1 MKSLYK
7 AKIFHKRFLPRVN
20 KFTYSGFYIRF
31 SLEKL
36 KDLESLLFSVN
47 KFNLFS
53 FYEKDHGYRDGSS
66 LEKWANDILGKAG
79 INNFSGSVILQT
91 FPRIIGYVFNPVCF
105 WYCYD
110 EDKLI
115 AIICAVNN
123 TFGESHN
130 YVIKQG
136 ENEIN
141 CTLPKEFHVSPFYDI
156 IGKYKFDFTNNN
168 TVKIDYYIDK
178 KLQLCTGITG
188 SEIPWNDIN
197 LLKTFFQHP
206 FYTVLVIILIHYQA
220 LKLFFKK
227 NNYFSKPIKLSTDVT
242 YDQIEQKNN

>member
-20 KFTYSGFYIRF
+20 KFAYSGFYIRF
-31 SLEKL
+31 SLEKTKEL
-36 KDLESLLFSVN
+36 DSLLFSVN

-53 FYEKDHGYRDGSS
+53 FYEKDHGYKDGSS
-66 LEKWANDILGKAG
+66 LEIWAKDILEKAG
-79 INNFSGSVILQT
+79 IRHFLGNFVLQT

-110 EDKLI
+110 EDNLI

-130 YVIKQG
+130 YVIKL
-136 ENEIN
+136 EEDKTTY
-141 CTLPKEFHVSPFYDI
+141 TLPKEFHVSPFYDI
-156 IGKYKFDFTNNN
+156 NGKYKFDFSKNNN
-168 TVKIDYYIDK
+168 VKIDYYFDK
-178 KLQLCTGITG
+178 KLQLCTGING
-188 SEIPWNDIN
+188 IEIPWNDLN

-206 FYTVLVIILIHYQA
+206 LFTVFVIILIHYQA

-227 NNYFSKPIKLSTDVT
+227 NKYFSKPIKLSKDVT
-242 YDQIEQKNN
+242 YDQIK

>member
-1 MKSLYK
+1 
-7 AKIFHKRFLPRVN
+7 VN

-36 KDLESLLFSVN
+36 NELNSLLFGVN
-47 KFNLFS
+47 TFNLFS

-66 LEKWANDILGKAG
+66 LEIWANDILGTAG
-79 INNFSGSVILQT
+79 INNFSGSIVLQA

-110 EDKLI
+110 GDKLI
-115 AIICAVNN
+115 AIICEVNN
-123 TFGESHN
+123 TFGESHS

-136 ENEIN
+136 GDQTTY
-141 CTLPKEFHVSPFYDI
+141 TLPKEFHVSPFYDI
-156 IGKYKFDFTNNN
+156 NGEYKFDFTKNN
-168 TVKIDYYIDK
+168 TVKIDYYLDK
-178 KLQLCTGITG
+178 KLQLCTGISG
-188 SEIPWNDIN
+188 EEIPWNDLN
-197 LLKTFFQHP
+197 LLKTFFQYP

-227 NNYFSKPIKLSTDVT
+227 NKYFSKPIKLRKDVT
-242 YDQIEQKNN
+242 YDQIE